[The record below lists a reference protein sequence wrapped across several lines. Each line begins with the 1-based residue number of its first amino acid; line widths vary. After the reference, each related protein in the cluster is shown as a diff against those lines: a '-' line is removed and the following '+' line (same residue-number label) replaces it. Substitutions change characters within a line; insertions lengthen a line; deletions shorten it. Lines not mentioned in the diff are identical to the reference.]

1 MASGAYNLENYVR
14 NLDSWGLTDVLLPF
28 ALIFAILFAILQ
40 KAKIFG
46 EAAKRI
52 NIVVSAVI
60 AFMVVFPHVLGL
72 YPAGWDVVAIMNNA
86 LPNVSLVVVA
96 IVMALILIGLFG
108 GEATWLGNRISGWI
122 AVISFLVILFIF
134 GAAAGWWGDWYWWD
148 SWLSEDAVAIIVITL
163 VFGILVW
170 FITSEPKTADNEN
183 KGRFLRDIG
192 ETFKPGSG
200 E

>member
-1 MASGAYNLENYVR
+1 MASGAWNLEQYVR
-14 NLDSWGLTDVLLPF
+14 NLDSWGLTDVFLPF

-46 EAAKRI
+46 SDGRKT
-52 NIVVSAVI
+52 NIVVSTVI
-60 AFMVVFPHVLGL
+60 ALMVVFPHVLGL
-72 YPAGWDVVAIMNNA
+72 YPAGWDVVEIMNNA

-134 GAAAGWWGDWYWWD
+134 GSSAGWWGDFYWWNNF
-148 SWLSEDAVAIIVITL
+148 LNEDAIAIIVITL
-163 VFGILVW
+163 VFGVLVW
-170 FITSEPKTADNEN
+170 FITSEPKEKSPEDQG
-183 KGRFLRDIG
+183 KFMRDVGDI
-192 ETFKPGSG
+192 FKPQ
-200 E
+200 